1 MGRFQPINKGQ
12 FLGSSG
18 RLELI
23 GKKTKGVLKP
33 KPRFL
38 PDFYIPGFYL
48 VIGHSTFQR
57 VVPQK

>member
-1 MGRFQPINKGQ
+1 MYSDEIA
-12 FLGSSG
+12 
-18 RLELI
+18 
-23 GKKTKGVLKP
+23 KGVLKP